1 MPRVRVSIVHD
12 PNGSATKI
20 RSVLATRGRRLLR
33 GIHGRRYDAGNMIKR
48 PKIAIVGA
56 GGAVGSAVSQWAAQ
70 KDLGDLV
77 LIDLKAGPAEG
88 RAIDLA
94 QCGPYEGF
102 HSVNFVATDKAEAM
116 EGADVVVMTAGV
128 PRKPGQ
134 SREELINI
142 NAGIVKTICGDVK
155 KYAPNAVLIVVS
167 NPLDAMVFVAKQVT
181 GFPRERVIGSAGVL
195 DSARF
200 RFYLAKAAGVS
211 VEDIQAIVL
220 GAHTDKDMVPI
231 LSTAMIGNVPVSKF
245 LSPEKLNEVVENT
258 KKGGATLT
266 GLIGTSA
273 WLAPGA
279 GTCLMVESIVRN
291 QGRVLPCSVELDGEF
306 GVKGAF
312 VGVPVK
318 LTNKGA
324 ESVHEFEL
332 SASEKE
338 AFGKSVAANTELMN
352 IARGFLG

>member
-1 MPRVRVSIVHD
+1 M
-12 PNGSATKI
+12 
-20 RSVLATRGRRLLR
+20 
-33 GIHGRRYDAGNMIKR
+33 KR

-56 GGAVGSAVSQWAAQ
+56 GGNVGAAVAQWAVQ
-70 KDLGDLV
+70 KELGDLV
-77 LIDLKAGPAEG
+77 LIDLKANAAEG
-88 RAIDLA
+88 RALDLT
-94 QCGPYEGF
+94 QCGPWEGF
-102 HSVNFVATDKAEAM
+102 NNSFVATSEASAM
-116 EGADVVVMTAGV
+116 AGADVVVMTAGV

-142 NAGIVKTICGDVK
+142 NAGIVRDICKSVK
-155 KYAPNAVLIVVS
+155 EHAPDAILIVVS

-200 RFYLAKAAGVS
+200 RTNLARAAGVS
-211 VEDIQAIVL
+211 VEDVQAIVL
-220 GAHTDKDMVPI
+220 GAHTDKDMVPV

-245 LSPEKLNEVVENT
+245 LSDEQQAAVVDAT

-279 GTCLMVESIVRN
+279 GTCLMVEAIVRN
-291 QGRVLPCSVELDGEF
+291 QGRVLPCSVELNGEF
-306 GVKGAF
+306 GVTGAF

-318 LTNKGA
+318 LTAKGA
-324 ESVHEFEL
+324 EAVYEFEL
-332 SASEKE
+332 SAAEKD
-338 AFGKSVAANTELMN
+338 AFAKSVAANVELMG
-352 IARGFLG
+352 IAKSFL

>member
-1 MPRVRVSIVHD
+1 
-12 PNGSATKI
+12 
-20 RSVLATRGRRLLR
+20 
-33 GIHGRRYDAGNMIKR
+33 MIKR
-48 PKIAIVGA
+48 PKIAIIGA
-56 GGAVGSAVSQWAAQ
+56 GGNVGAAVAQWAAV
-70 KDLGDLV
+70 KELGDLV
-77 LIDLKAGPAEG
+77 LIDIKPQPAEG
-88 RAIDLA
+88 RALDLT
-94 QCGPYEGF
+94 QCGPWEGF
-102 HSVNFVATDKAEAM
+102 NNTSFVATDKAEAM
-116 EGADVVVMTAGV
+116 AGADVVVMTAGV

-142 NAGIVKTICGDVK
+142 NAGIVRGICGDVK
-155 KYAPNAVLIVVS
+155 KHAPDSILIVVS

-200 RFYLAKAAGVS
+200 RTYLALAAGVS
-211 VEDIQAIVL
+211 VEDVQAIVL

-231 LSTAMIGNVPVSKF
+231 LSTAMIGNVPVTKF
-245 LSPEKLNEVVENT
+245 LSAEKLTEVVEST

-279 GTCLMVESIVRN
+279 GTCLMVESIVKN
-291 QGRVLPCSVELDGEF
+291 QGRVLPCSVELRGEF
-306 GVKGAF
+306 GVKDAF

-318 LTNKGA
+318 LGAKGA
-324 ESVHEFEL
+324 EAVYELEL
-332 SASEKE
+332 SAAEKE
-338 AFGKSVAANTELMN
+338 AFAKSVQANVELMN

>member
-1 MPRVRVSIVHD
+1 M
-12 PNGSATKI
+12 
-20 RSVLATRGRRLLR
+20 
-33 GIHGRRYDAGNMIKR
+33 KR

-56 GGAVGSAVSQWAAQ
+56 GGNVGAAVAQWSAQ
-70 KDLGDLV
+70 KELGDLV

-88 RAIDLA
+88 RALDLT
-94 QCGPYEGF
+94 QCGPWVGF
-102 HSVNFVATDKAEAM
+102 NNTSFKATDKSEAL
-116 EGADVVVMTAGV
+116 ADSDVVVMTAGV

-142 NAGIVKTICGDVK
+142 NAGIVKAICGDVK
-155 KYAPNAVLIVVS
+155 KYAPNAILIVVS

-200 RFYLAKAAGVS
+200 RTYLALAAGVS
-211 VEDIQAIVL
+211 VEDVSAIVL

-231 LSTAMIGNVPVSKF
+231 LSTATIGGVPVAKL
-245 LSPEKLNEVVENT
+245 LSAEKLNEVVENT

-279 GTCLMVESIVRN
+279 GTALMVEAIVRN
-291 QGRVLPCSVELDGEF
+291 QSRLLPCSVELKGEF
-306 GVKGAF
+306 GVKDAF

-318 LTNKGA
+318 LTSKGA
-324 ESVHEFEL
+324 ESIHEFEL
-332 SASEKE
+332 SESEKK
-338 AFGKSVAANTELMN
+338 AFAASVAANTELMN

>member
-1 MPRVRVSIVHD
+1 
-12 PNGSATKI
+12 
-20 RSVLATRGRRLLR
+20 
-33 GIHGRRYDAGNMIKR
+33 MIKR

-56 GGAVGSAVSQWAAQ
+56 GGNVGAAVAQWAVV
-70 KDLGDLV
+70 KELGDLV
-77 LIDLKAGPAEG
+77 LIDLKASAAEG
-88 RAIDLA
+88 RALDLT
-94 QCGPYEGF
+94 QCGPWEGF
-102 HSVNFVATDKAEAM
+102 NNTSFIATDKPEAM
-116 EGADVVVMTAGV
+116 AGADVVVMTAGV

-142 NAGIVKTICGDVK
+142 NAGIVRDICKNVK
-155 KYAPNAVLIVVS
+155 EHAPDAILIVVS

-200 RFYLAKAAGVS
+200 RTNLAMAAGVS
-211 VEDIQAIVL
+211 VEDVHAIVL

-231 LSTAMIGNVPVSKF
+231 LSNATIGNVPVTKF
-245 LSPEKLNEVVENT
+245 LTAEQLATVVDNT

-266 GLIGTSA
+266 ALMGTSA

-279 GTCLMVESIVRN
+279 GTCLMVEAIVRN
-291 QGRVLPCSVELDGEF
+291 QGRILPCSVELNGEF

-318 LTNKGA
+318 LSAKGA
-324 ESVHEFEL
+324 EAVYEIEL
-332 SASEKE
+332 SPAEQE
-338 AFGKSVAANTELMN
+338 AFGKSVAANVELMG
-352 IARGFLG
+352 IAKTFL

>member
-1 MPRVRVSIVHD
+1 
-12 PNGSATKI
+12 
-20 RSVLATRGRRLLR
+20 
-33 GIHGRRYDAGNMIKR
+33 MIKR

-56 GGAVGSAVSQWAAQ
+56 GGNVGAAVSQWAVV
-70 KDLGDLV
+70 KELGDLV
-77 LIDLKAGPAEG
+77 LIDIKAGPAEG
-88 RAIDLA
+88 RALDLA
-94 QCGPYEGF
+94 QAGAWEGF
-102 HSVNFVATDKAEAM
+102 NSAGFVASDKPEAM
-116 EGADVVVMTAGV
+116 AGADVVVMTAGV

-142 NAGIVKTICGDVK
+142 NAGIVKGICADVK
-155 KYAPNAVLIVVS
+155 KHAPDCILIVVS

-181 GFPRERVIGSAGVL
+181 GFPRERVVGSAGVL

-200 RFYLAKAAGVS
+200 RTYLAIAAGVS
-211 VEDIQAIVL
+211 VEDVQAIVL

-231 LSTAMIGNVPVSKF
+231 VSTAMIGNVPVTKF
-245 LSPEKLNEVVENT
+245 LSAEKLNEVVENT

-279 GTCLMVESIVRN
+279 GTCLMVEAIVRN
-291 QGRVLPCSVELDGEF
+291 QGRVLPCSVELQGEF

-318 LTNKGA
+318 LSAKGA
-324 ESVHEFEL
+324 EAVYEFEL

-338 AFGKSVAANTELMN
+338 AFAKSVKANTELME

>member
-1 MPRVRVSIVHD
+1 
-12 PNGSATKI
+12 
-20 RSVLATRGRRLLR
+20 
-33 GIHGRRYDAGNMIKR
+33 MIKR

-56 GGAVGSAVSQWAAQ
+56 GGNVGAAVAQWAAQ
-70 KDLGDLV
+70 KELGELV
-77 LIDLKAGPAEG
+77 LVDIKPGPAEG
-88 RAIDLA
+88 RALDLT
-94 QCGPYEGF
+94 QCGPWEGF
-102 HSVNFVATDKAEAM
+102 NNTRFVATDKMDAIA
-116 EGADVVVMTAGV
+116 GADVVVMTAGV

-142 NAGIVKTICGDVK
+142 NAGIVKGICADVK
-155 KYAPNAVLIVVS
+155 KHAPNAVLVVVS

-200 RFYLAKAAGVS
+200 RTYLAMAAGVS
-211 VEDIQAIVL
+211 VEDVHAIVL

-231 LSTAMIGNVPVSKF
+231 VSNATIGNVPVSKF
-245 LSPEKLNEVVENT
+245 LSEAKLTEVVDNT

-279 GTCLMVESIVRN
+279 GTCLMVESIVRD
-291 QGRVLPCSVELDGEF
+291 QGRVLPCSVELEGEY
-306 GVKGAF
+306 GVTGAF

-318 LTNKGA
+318 LTAKGA
-324 ESVHEFEL
+324 EAVYELEL
-332 SASEKE
+332 SASEKA
-338 AFGKSVAANTELMN
+338 AFQASVKVNTELMN

>member
-1 MPRVRVSIVHD
+1 
-12 PNGSATKI
+12 
-20 RSVLATRGRRLLR
+20 
-33 GIHGRRYDAGNMIKR
+33 MIKR

-56 GGAVGSAVSQWAAQ
+56 GGNVGAAVAQWAAQ
-70 KDLGDLV
+70 KELGELV
-77 LIDLKAGPAEG
+77 LVDIKPGPAEG
-88 RAIDLA
+88 RALDLT
-94 QCGPYEGF
+94 QCGPWEGF
-102 HSVNFVATDKAEAM
+102 NNKFVATDKAEATQ
-116 EGADVVVMTAGV
+116 GADIVVMTAGI

-134 SREELINI
+134 SREELINV
-142 NAGIVKTICGDVK
+142 NAGIVKGICQDVK
-155 KYAPNAVLIVVS
+155 KYAPDSILIVVS

-200 RFYLAKAAGVS
+200 RTYLALAAGCS
-211 VEDIQAIVL
+211 VDDVQAIVL

-231 LSTAMIGNVPVSKF
+231 VSTAMIGNVPVTRF
-245 LSPEKLNEVVENT
+245 LSMEKLNEVVDQT

-279 GTCLMVESIVRN
+279 GTCLMVEAIVRD
-291 QGRVLPCSVELDGEF
+291 QGRVLPCSVELQGEF
-306 GVKGAF
+306 GVKDAF

-318 LTNKGA
+318 LTAKGA
-324 ESVHEFEL
+324 ERIYELEL
-332 SASEKE
+332 SASEKD
-338 AFGKSVAANTELMN
+338 AFQKSVAANTELMN

>member
-1 MPRVRVSIVHD
+1 MTPV
-12 PNGSATKI
+12 T
-20 RSVLATRGRRLLR
+20 
-33 GIHGRRYDAGNMIKR
+33 MIKR

-56 GGAVGSAVSQWAAQ
+56 GGNVGASVAHWAAV
-70 KDLGDLV
+70 KELGDLV
-77 LIDLKAGPAEG
+77 LIDIKAGPAEG
-88 RAIDLA
+88 RALDLT
-94 QCGPYEGF
+94 QCGPWEGF
-102 HSVNFVATDKAEAM
+102 NNTSFVASDKPEAM
-116 EGADVVVMTAGV
+116 AGADVVVMTAGV

-142 NAGIVKTICGDVK
+142 NAGIVKGICADVK
-155 KYAPNAVLIVVS
+155 KHAPDAVLVVVS

-200 RFYLAKAAGVS
+200 RTYLALAAGVS
-211 VEDIQAIVL
+211 VEDVQAIVL

-231 LSTAMIGNVPVSKF
+231 LSTAMIGNVPATKF
-245 LSPEKLNEVVENT
+245 LSAEKLAEVVENT

-279 GTCLMVESIVRN
+279 GTALMVEAIVRN
-291 QGRVLPCSVELDGEF
+291 QGRVLPCSVELQGEF

-318 LTNKGA
+318 LTAKGA
-324 ESVHEFEL
+324 EAVYEFEL
-332 SASEKE
+332 SPTEKD
-338 AFGKSVAANTELMN
+338 AFAKSVAANTELMT

>member
-1 MPRVRVSIVHD
+1 
-12 PNGSATKI
+12 
-20 RSVLATRGRRLLR
+20 
-33 GIHGRRYDAGNMIKR
+33 MIKR
-48 PKIAIVGA
+48 PKIAIIGA
-56 GGAVGSAVSQWAAQ
+56 GGNVGAAVAQWSAQ
-70 KDLGDLV
+70 KELGDLV
-77 LIDLKAGPAEG
+77 LIDIKAGPAEG
-88 RAIDLA
+88 RALDLT
-94 QCGPYEGF
+94 QCSPWEGF
-102 HSVNFVATDKAEAM
+102 NNTSFIATDKSEAM
-116 EGADVVVMTAGV
+116 QDADVVVMTAGV

-142 NAGIVKTICGDVK
+142 NAGIVKGICADIK

-200 RFYLAKAAGVS
+200 RTYLALAAGVS
-211 VEDIQAIVL
+211 VEDVQAIVL
-220 GAHTDKDMVPI
+220 GAHTDKDMVPVV
-231 LSTAMIGNVPVSKF
+231 STAMIGNVPVTKF
-245 LSPEKLNEVVENT
+245 LDAAKITEVVENT

-279 GTCLMVESIVRN
+279 GTALMVEAVVRN
-291 QGRVLPCSVELDGEF
+291 QGRVLPCSVELNGEF

-312 VGVPVK
+312 LGVPVK

-324 ESVHEFEL
+324 VSVHEFEL

-338 AFGKSVAANTELMN
+338 AFGKAVTANTELMN

>member
-1 MPRVRVSIVHD
+1 M
-12 PNGSATKI
+12 
-20 RSVLATRGRRLLR
+20 L
-33 GIHGRRYDAGNMIKR
+33 KR
-48 PKIAIVGA
+48 PKIAIIGA
-56 GGAVGSAVSQWAAQ
+56 GGNVGAAVAQWAAQ
-70 KDLGDLV
+70 KELGDLV

-88 RAIDLA
+88 RALDLT
-94 QCGPYEGF
+94 QCSPWVGF
-102 HSVNFVATDKAEAM
+102 NNTSFVATDKSEAM
-116 EGADVVVMTAGV
+116 QDADVVVMTAGV

-142 NAGIVKTICGDVK
+142 NAGIVKGICGEIK
-155 KYAPNAVLIVVS
+155 KYAPNAILIVVS

-200 RFYLAKAAGVS
+200 RTYLALAAKVS
-211 VEDIQAIVL
+211 VEDVQGIVL

-231 LSTAMIGNVPVSKF
+231 VSTAMIGNVPVSKF
-245 LSPEKLNEVVENT
+245 LDAAKLTEVVDNT

-279 GTCLMVESIVRN
+279 GTALMVEAIVRN
-291 QGRVLPCSVELDGEF
+291 QGRVLPCSVELNGEF
-306 GVKGAF
+306 GVTGAF
-312 VGVPVK
+312 LGVPVK
-318 LTNKGA
+318 LTSAGA
-324 ESVHEFEL
+324 VSIHELEL

-338 AFGKSVAANTELMN
+338 AFGKAYAANKELME

>member
-1 MPRVRVSIVHD
+1 
-12 PNGSATKI
+12 
-20 RSVLATRGRRLLR
+20 
-33 GIHGRRYDAGNMIKR
+33 MIKR

-56 GGAVGSAVSQWAAQ
+56 GGNVGAAVAQWAAQ
-70 KDLGDLV
+70 KELGDLV

-88 RAIDLA
+88 RALDLT
-94 QCGPYEGF
+94 QCGPWEGF
-102 HSVNFVATDKAEAM
+102 NNTTFRATDKAEEMAD
-116 EGADVVVMTAGV
+116 ADVVVMTAGV

-142 NAGIVKTICGDVK
+142 NAGIVRDICGNVK
-155 KYAPNAVLIVVS
+155 KYAPNAILIVVS

-200 RFYLAKAAGVS
+200 RTYLALAAGVS
-211 VEDIQAIVL
+211 VEDVQAIVL

-231 LSTAMIGNVPVSKF
+231 LSTAMIGNVPVGKL
-245 LSPEKLNEVVENT
+245 LSEDKLKEVVDNT

-279 GTCLMVESIVRN
+279 GTCLMVEAIVRN
-291 QGRVLPCSVELDGEF
+291 QGRVLPCSVELQGEF
-306 GVKGAF
+306 GVKDAF

-318 LTNKGA
+318 LSAKGA
-324 ESVHEFEL
+324 EAVYELEL
-332 SASEKE
+332 SESEKE
-338 AFGKSVAANTELMN
+338 AFGKSVAANVELMT
-352 IARGFLG
+352 IAKGFLP

>member
-1 MPRVRVSIVHD
+1 
-12 PNGSATKI
+12 
-20 RSVLATRGRRLLR
+20 
-33 GIHGRRYDAGNMIKR
+33 MIKR
-48 PKIAIVGA
+48 PKIAVIGA
-56 GGAVGSAVSQWAAQ
+56 GGNVGAAVAQWAVQ
-70 KDLGDLV
+70 KELGDLV

-88 RAIDLA
+88 RALDLT
-94 QCGPYEGF
+94 QCGPWEGF
-102 HSVNFVATDKAEAM
+102 NVNFTATDKAEAM
-116 EGADVVVMTAGV
+116 AGADVVVMTAGV

-134 SREELINI
+134 SREELIGI
-142 NAGIVKTICGDVK
+142 NAGIVKGICENVK
-155 KYAPNAVLIVVS
+155 KHAPDAVLIVVS

-200 RFYLAKAAGVS
+200 RTYLSMAAGVS
-211 VEDIQAIVL
+211 VEDVHAIVL

-231 LSTAMIGNVPVSKF
+231 TSNATIGNVPVSKF
-245 LSPEKLNEVVENT
+245 LSAEKLNEVVENT

-279 GTCLMVESIVRN
+279 GTCLMVEAIVRN
-291 QGRVLPCSVELDGEF
+291 QGRVLPCSVELNGEF

-318 LTNKGA
+318 LTAKGA
-324 ESVHEFEL
+324 EAVYEFEL
-332 SASEKE
+332 SAQEKD
-338 AFGKSVAANTELMN
+338 AFSKSVAANTELMN
-352 IARGFLG
+352 IAKGILNG

>member
-1 MPRVRVSIVHD
+1 
-12 PNGSATKI
+12 
-20 RSVLATRGRRLLR
+20 
-33 GIHGRRYDAGNMIKR
+33 MIKR

-56 GGAVGSAVSQWAAQ
+56 GGNVGAAVAQWAAQ
-70 KDLGDLV
+70 KELGDLV
-77 LIDLKAGPAEG
+77 LIDLKVGPAEG
-88 RAIDLA
+88 RALDLT
-94 QCGPYEGF
+94 QCGPWEGF
-102 HSVNFVATDKAEAM
+102 SNTSFVASDKPEAM
-116 EGADVVVMTAGV
+116 QGADIVVMTAGV

-142 NAGIVKTICGDVK
+142 NAGIVKSICGDVK
-155 KYAPNAVLIVVS
+155 KYAPDAILIVVS
-167 NPLDAMVFVAKQVT
+167 NPLDAMVFVAKEVT

-200 RFYLAKAAGVS
+200 RTYLALAAKVS
-211 VEDIQAIVL
+211 VEDVHAIVL

-231 LSTAMIGNVPVSKF
+231 VSTAMIGNVPVTKM
-245 LSPEKLNEVVENT
+245 LSAERLHEVVEQT

-279 GTCLMVESIVRN
+279 GTCLMVEAIVKN
-291 QGRVLPCSVELDGEF
+291 QGRVLPCSVELQGEF

-318 LTNKGA
+318 LTSKGA
-324 ESVHEFEL
+324 EVVYEFEL
-332 SASEKE
+332 SPAEKD
-338 AFGKSVAANTELMN
+338 AFGKSVAANTELMQ
-352 IARGFLG
+352 IAKGFLV

>member
-1 MPRVRVSIVHD
+1 MNLALIAAGRYHP
-12 PNGSATKI
+12 AT
-20 RSVLATRGRRLLR
+20 
-33 GIHGRRYDAGNMIKR
+33 MIKR

-56 GGAVGSAVSQWAAQ
+56 GGNVGAAVAQWAVL
-70 KDLGDLV
+70 KELGELV
-77 LIDLKAGPAEG
+77 LIDIKPQPAEG
-88 RAIDLA
+88 RALDLTQA
-94 QCGPYEGF
+94 GAWEGF
-102 HSVNFVATDKAEAM
+102 NVRYTATDKPEAM
-116 EGADVVVMTAGV
+116 AGADVIVMTAGV

-142 NAGIVKTICGDVK
+142 NAGIVKGICGDIK
-155 KYAPNAVLIVVS
+155 KHAPDAILIVVS
-167 NPLDAMVFVAKQVT
+167 NPLDAMVFVAQQVT

-200 RFYLAKAAGVS
+200 RTYLSLAAGVS
-211 VEDIQAIVL
+211 VEDVQAFVL

-231 LSTAMIGNVPVSKF
+231 TSTAMIGNVPVSKF
-245 LSPEKLNEVVENT
+245 LSPEKLTEVVENT

-279 GTCLMVESIVRN
+279 GTCLMVESIVRD
-291 QGRVLPCSVELDGEF
+291 QGRILPCSVELRGEF
-306 GVKGAF
+306 GVKDCF

-318 LTNKGA
+318 LTAKGA
-324 ESVHEFEL
+324 ETIYEIEL
-332 SASEKE
+332 SAAEQE
-338 AFGKSVAANTELMN
+338 AFTKSVAANVELMN